1 MRSRD
6 AGVRPVEIPKVLV
19 PLIEQHLDTWVG
31 SAPNAPLFTG
41 PKGGQRRSTVY
52 RAWHKALATVGLPDD
67 VKPHDLRHLSNTLAA
82 KVPGIT
88 LKDLKARMGHKSDQA
103 A

>member
-1 MRSRD
+1 
-6 AGVRPVEIPKVLV
+6 
-19 PLIEQHLDTWVG
+19 
-31 SAPNAPLFTG
+31 
-41 PKGGQRRSTVY
+41 
-52 RAWHKALATVGLPDD
+52 

-103 A
+103 ALRYMHATNDADAVMASGLDTAIRKAQEASGDDAADAG